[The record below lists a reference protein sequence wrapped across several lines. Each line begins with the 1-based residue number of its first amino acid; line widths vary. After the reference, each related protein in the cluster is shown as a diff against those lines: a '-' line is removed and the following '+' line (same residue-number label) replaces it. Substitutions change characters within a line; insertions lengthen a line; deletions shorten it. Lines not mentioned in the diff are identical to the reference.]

1 MPLPWKTGPD
11 TGTADVYLLAS
22 SLRMSTARGMLG
34 FIRAA
39 SSVRKQLRDA
49 DGLVGY
55 SLIGQPHRKTFWTL
69 SAWRDQA
76 ALDAFVQAQPH
87 HGIVG
92 KYRPTVTARFAS
104 WTMERAELPNAR
116 SQARGLWAEGKARLA
131 TADSTGA

>member
-34 FIRAA
+34 FMRAA

-55 SLIGQPHRKTFWTL
+55 SLIAQPHRKTFWTL

-76 ALDAFVQAQPH
+76 ALDVFVRAQPH
-87 HGIVG
+87 HGIVDH
-92 KYRPTVTARFAS
+92 YRPTVNGRFAS
-104 WTMERAELPNAR
+104 WSMERAELPNAR

-131 TADSTGA
+131 VADGTGV

>member
-1 MPLPWKTGPD
+1 MPLPWKIGSD

>member
-1 MPLPWKTGPD
+1 MPLPWKPGPD
-11 TGTADVYLLAS
+11 RGTGDAHVLAS
-22 SLRMSTARGMLG
+22 SLRMSNARGMLG
-34 FIRAA
+34 FVRAA
-39 SSVRKQLRDA
+39 SRVRQQLRDA

-87 HGIVG
+87 HGIVDQ
-92 KYRPTVTARFAS
+92 YRPTVTARFAS
-104 WTMERAELPNAR
+104 WTMQRAELPSAR
-116 SQARGLWAEGKARLA
+116 SQARSLWAEGKARLA

>member
-1 MPLPWKTGPD
+1 MRRGRVSGSSCATR
-11 TGTADVYLLAS
+11 GTVS
-22 SLRMSTARGMLG
+22 SATR
-34 FIRAA
+34 
-39 SSVRKQLRDA
+39 SSA
-49 DGLVGY
+49 
-55 SLIGQPHRKTFWTL
+55 QPHRKTFWTL

-87 HGIVG
+87 HGIVDQ
-92 KYRPTVTARFAS
+92 YRPTVTARFAS